1 MKKYISIL
9 LILILAL
16 GSIIYLFLVKSDLG
30 QEMIKKTKG
39 IQERENEISKI
50 ILTNKTA
57 CPNCPNGVK
66 EVILERKKD
75 NWYVNEKFIANEN
88 QIELLLTTI
97 EEMKVKRPIG
107 VLEMENVLKRIDVQR
122 TKVELF
128 SNTHNIK
135 NILVGG
141 NTADQLGTYMIIET
155 EEDTLTKVFHIPGF
169 SGYLNSRFSCEETN
183 WRDKKIFNLSNN
195 EIKKIEI
202 TDYTNPKWSFII
214 EELKS
219 NKFRLIRDSIGAVL
233 IDDTLAKKYFKNFNN
248 IFCEKILSDN
258 VEFSTNEVKQR
269 TPFLKISISL
279 KNDSLIILKGI
290 RKNSSERGRTQNSK
304 YDTERFY
311 GEINNDLLLIQYQ
324 NFNEILK
331 INNVFNIEN

>member
-1 MKKYISIL
+1 MKKYILIL
-9 LILILAL
+9 LAL
-16 GSIIYLFLVKSDLG
+16 FIVLGVIVYLFLAKSDLG
-30 QEMIKKTKG
+30 KEMMKQTKG
-39 IQERENEISKI
+39 IQEQENEISKI

-57 CPNCPNGVK
+57 CPDCPNGVK
-66 EVILERKKD
+66 EVILEKKKD
-75 NWYVNEKFIANEN
+75 NWYVNKRFIANKN
-88 QIELLLTTI
+88 QIDLLLTTI

-141 NTADQLGTYMIIET
+141 NTADQLGTYMIVET
-155 EEDTLTKVFHIPGF
+155 EKDTLTKVFHIPGF
-169 SGYLNSRFSCEETN
+169 SGYLNSRFSCEENN
-183 WRDKKIFNLSNN
+183 WRDKKIFNFKNN
-195 EIKKIEI
+195 DIKRIEI
-202 TDYTNPKWSFII
+202 IDYQNPKWSFSI
-214 EELKS
+214 EELES
-219 NKFRLIRDSIGAVL
+219 NKFRLIRDNIDIIL
-233 IDDTLAKKYFKNFNN
+233 IDDTLAQKYFTKFDNL
-248 IFCEKILSDN
+248 FCEKILSDN
-258 VEFSTNEVKQR
+258 SKFSTEEVKQR

-279 KNDSLIILKGI
+279 KNDSLIKLKGI
-290 RKNSSERGRTQNSK
+290 RKNSSERGRTQKSK

-331 INNVFNIEN
+331 INNVFNTEK